1 MVKQLRR
8 KTNFRNSS
16 MDTNKDPYLLTPG
29 PLTTSTAT
37 KSAMMHDW
45 GSRDHAFIKTVAR
58 VQNRILNIA
67 NADDTHVCVPLQGS
81 GTFVVEA
88 TLGTLI
94 PRTGKALVVINGAYG
109 DRMTEMLDFM
119 GREYETYKT
128 AEDVP
133 PDSNQIDKILSMDKT
148 ITHVAAVYCETTS
161 GILNPIEE
169 IAGVVAKQG
178 RSLLIDAMSAF
189 GALPLNAKDVTFDA
203 LMASSNKC
211 LEGVPGMGFS
221 IIRKEALEACK
232 GNAHS
237 LSLDLYAQW
246 VGLEKSGQW
255 RFTPP
260 TQVIAALDS
269 ALDQFD
275 DEGGLNGRGNRY
287 ADNCKIIVDG
297 MREIGFK
304 TLLPDNL
311 QAPIII
317 TFHSPADKAFE
328 FEKFYNIIAE
338 QGFLIYP
345 GKLTVADSFRLGCIG
360 HLGAPEMR
368 SALDA
373 VRIAIEKMGVKN
385 FSPA

>member
-1 MVKQLRR
+1 MSIV
-8 KTNFRNSS
+8 
-16 MDTNKDPYLLTPG
+16 KDPYLLTPG
-29 PLTTSTAT
+29 PLTTSIAT
-37 KSAMMHDW
+37 KSAMLHDW
-45 GSRDHAFIKTVAR
+45 GSRDYAFIETVAR
-58 VQNRILNIA
+58 VQKRILDIA
-67 NADDTHVCVPLQGS
+67 DANENHVCVPLQGS

-94 PRTGKALVVINGAYG
+94 PKTGKALVIINGAYG
-109 DRMTEMLDFM
+109 ERMTKMLDII
-119 GREYETYKT
+119 GRKYEVYKT

-133 PDSNQIDKILSMDKT
+133 PDSSQIEKILSKDT
-148 ITHVAAVYCETTS
+148 AITHVAAVYCETTS

-169 IAGVVAKQG
+169 IAAVVAKQG

-189 GALPLNAKDVTFDA
+189 GALPLNAKNVIFDA

-221 IIRKEALEACK
+221 IIRKKTLEACE

-246 VGLEKSGQW
+246 IGLQKSGQW

-260 TQVIAALDS
+260 THVIAALDK

-275 DEGGLNGRGNRY
+275 DEGGLNGRGRRY

-297 MREIGFK
+297 MREMGFR

-317 TFHSPADKAFE
+317 TFHSPADEAFK
-328 FEKFYNIIAE
+328 FEKFYNLIAK

-345 GKLTVADSFRLGCIG
+345 GKLTIAESFRLGCIG
-360 HLGAPEMR
+360 HLREREMQGA
-368 SALDA
+368 LNA
-373 VRIAIEKMGVKN
+373 VRTAIEKMGVKN
-385 FSPA
+385 LSPA

>member
-1 MVKQLRR
+1 MVKRLRQ
-8 KTNFRNSS
+8 KNNFGNSA
-16 MDTNKDPYLLTPG
+16 MATNKDPYLLTPG
-29 PLTTSTAT
+29 PLTTSIAT
-37 KSAMMHDW
+37 KSAMLRDW
-45 GSRDHAFIKTVAR
+45 GSRDHAFIETVAR
-58 VQNRILNIA
+58 VQKRILDIA
-67 NADDTHVCVPLQGS
+67 DAHDTHVCVPLQGS

-94 PRTGKALVVINGAYG
+94 PKTGKALVIINGAYG
-109 DRMTEMLDFM
+109 DRMTEMLDIM
-119 GREYETYKT
+119 GREYEIYKT

-133 PDSNQIDKILSMDKT
+133 PDSNEIDKILSIDT
-148 ITHVAAVYCETTS
+148 AITHVAAVYCETTS
-161 GILNPIEE
+161 GILNPIEK
-169 IAGVVAKQG
+169 IAEVVAKQG

-221 IIRKEALEACK
+221 IIRQKALEACK

-237 LSLDLYAQW
+237 LSLDLHAQW
-246 VGLEKSGQW
+246 LGLQKSGQW

-260 TQVIAALDS
+260 TQVIAALDK

-275 DEGGLNGRGNRY
+275 DEGGLIGRGKRY
-287 ADNCKIIVDG
+287 ADNCKILVDG
-297 MREIGFK
+297 MREMGFK

-317 TFHSPADKAFE
+317 TFHSPTDKAFE
-328 FEKFYNIIAE
+328 FEKFYNLIAE

-345 GKLTVADSFRLGCIG
+345 GKLTVAESFRLGCIG
-360 HLGAPEMR
+360 HLGAPEMQG
-368 SALDA
+368 ALDA
-373 VRIAIEKMGVKN
+373 IRTSIAKMGVKN
-385 FSPA
+385 LSSA

>member
-1 MVKQLRR
+1 
-8 KTNFRNSS
+8 
-16 MDTNKDPYLLTPG
+16 
-29 PLTTSTAT
+29 
-37 KSAMMHDW
+37 
-45 GSRDHAFIKTVAR
+45 
-58 VQNRILNIA
+58 
-67 NADDTHVCVPLQGS
+67 
-81 GTFVVEA
+81 
-88 TLGTLI
+88 
-94 PRTGKALVVINGAYG
+94 LVVINGAYG
-109 DRMTEMLDFM
+109 DRMTNMLDFM

-169 IAGVVAKQG
+169 IADVVAKQG

-297 MREIGFK
+297 MRDIGFK

>member
-1 MVKQLRR
+1 M
-8 KTNFRNSS
+8 
-16 MDTNKDPYLLTPG
+16 
-29 PLTTSTAT
+29 
-37 KSAMMHDW
+37 
-45 GSRDHAFIKTVAR
+45 
-58 VQNRILNIA
+58 
-67 NADDTHVCVPLQGS
+67 
-81 GTFVVEA
+81 
-88 TLGTLI
+88 
-94 PRTGKALVVINGAYG
+94 
-109 DRMTEMLDFM
+109 
-119 GREYETYKT
+119 
-128 AEDVP
+128 
-133 PDSNQIDKILSMDKT
+133 
-148 ITHVAAVYCETTS
+148 
-161 GILNPIEE
+161 
-169 IAGVVAKQG
+169 
-178 RSLLIDAMSAF
+178 
-189 GALPLNAKDVTFDA
+189 
-203 LMASSNKC
+203 
-211 LEGVPGMGFS
+211 
-221 IIRKEALEACK
+221 
-232 GNAHS
+232 
-237 LSLDLYAQW
+237 
-246 VGLEKSGQW
+246 
-255 RFTPP
+255 
-260 TQVIAALDS
+260 IAALDS